1 MADLKTTYMG
11 IALKNPLI
19 VGASNLVTDLEN
31 LRKIEAAG
39 AGAIVYK
46 SLFEEQI
53 QLENFEADED
63 LHAYN
68 ERNAE
73 MISLFPEMGEIGPE
87 EFLDNLKKAKEAV
100 SIPVIASLNCVY
112 KYTWVDYALEIEKTG
127 VDGIEL
133 NFFSTPR
140 PLGLS
145 GHDILEEQLNIIH
158 DVKEALS
165 IPVAVKISPFYTNT
179 LRMVNM
185 IDGAGADAVVM
196 FNKLFQPDID
206 INNEKMHFPYNFS
219 TSDESRL
226 PLRYVGL
233 LAGQVDANLVANT
246 GIMEGEDV
254 IKMLLAGADA
264 VQVVTTL
271 YKNGIK
277 HIGTMLNDLQAWMD
291 KKGYKSVEE
300 FRGSMSREN
309 INDPYAYKRAQ
320 YVDILMKSNNLF
332 KPREMV

>member
-1 MADLKTTYMG
+1 
-11 IALKNPLI
+11 
-19 VGASNLVTDLEN
+19 
-31 LRKIEAAG
+31 
-39 AGAIVYK
+39 
-46 SLFEEQI
+46 
-53 QLENFEADED
+53 
-63 LHAYN
+63 
-68 ERNAE
+68 
-73 MISLFPEMGEIGPE
+73 MGEIGPE

>member
-1 MADLKTTYMG
+1 MSVLKTTYMG
-11 IALKNPLI
+11 IELKNPLI
-19 VGASNLVTDLEN
+19 VGASNLVTDIEN
-31 LRKIEAAG
+31 LKKMEAAG

-53 QLENFEADED
+53 QIQNFEASEE
-63 LHAYN
+63 LSAYN

-73 MISLFPEMGEIGPE
+73 MISLFPEMAEIGPQ
-87 EFLDNLKKAKEAV
+87 EFLESLRAAKKAV
-100 SIPVIASLNCVY
+100 NIPVFASLNCVY
-112 KYTWVDYALEIEKTG
+112 KYTWVDYAKEIEKTG

-133 NFFSTPR
+133 NFFSTPKSFG
-140 PLGLS
+140 LG
-145 GHDILEEQLNIIH
+145 GHAILEEQLNIIH
-158 DVKEALS
+158 DVKEAIN

-185 IDGAGADAVVM
+185 IEGSGADAVVM

-206 INNEKMHFPYNFS
+206 INQEKMNFPYNFS
-219 TSDESRL
+219 TSDENRL

-233 LAGQVDANLVANT
+233 LYGQINMNIAANT

-254 IKMLLAGADA
+254 IKMLLAGADV

-271 YKNGIK
+271 YKNGIGHLTK
-277 HIGTMLNDLQAWMD
+277 MLADIEFWM
-291 KKGYKSVEE
+291 KIKGYKSIEE
-300 FRGSMSREN
+300 FKGKLSREK

-320 YVDILMKSNNLF
+320 YVDILMKSNIF
-332 KPREMV
+332 KPKQLV